1 MASPRTQVLPF
12 DPTDPA
18 FIADPYPVFESLRAL
33 GEVHHHDGFGFPV
46 AVSYQACST
55 LLRGPQLQRIWRD
68 LTPVDE
74 FTSFNLLHRNSMLE
88 NEPPRHSRLRR
99 LVAGAFNRG
108 HTERLRPTVQAVA
121 DRLVGDVV
129 TKIRGGAEADLLT
142 MLAGPLPIEVIA
154 ELLGIPAS
162 DRPLL
167 QPWSNAIVKMY
178 EYGRPR
184 GQQRAAERAASEFI
198 DYLRVLVDHRRR
210 HPGEDLIT
218 DLVALVPNRSRGS
231 GACPFDD
238 STDSTDAEDS
248 GRLTADELVGT
259 AALLLMA
266 GHEATVNVLGNG
278 VLALLRNRSQ
288 WRRLRE
294 DPSVTDT
301 AVEELIRYDS
311 PLQMFERTAVTDV
324 EIGGVE
330 IRAGQKIA
338 ALLGAAARDPAMFKD
353 PDLLDIGRR
362 PNPHLGFGAGIH
374 YCLGAPL
381 ARVEVRAALVALTRQ
396 LPGLRLAGEP
406 TRRAEFVIRGLTA
419 LPVTD

>member
-1 MASPRTQVLPF
+1 VPSSLLF
-12 DPTDPA
+12 DPTDPE
-18 FIADPYPVFESLRAL
+18 FIADPYPVFEALRAR
-33 GEVHHHDGFGFPV
+33 GEVHHHDGFGFPL

-55 LLRGPQLQRIWRD
+55 VLRGPQLQRVWQD
-68 LTPVDE
+68 VTPTDE

-88 NEPPRHSRLRR
+88 NEPPRHTRLRR

-121 DRLVGDVV
+121 DRLVADVV
-129 TKIRGGAEADLLT
+129 ERIRDGADADLLA
-142 MLAGPLPIEVIA
+142 MLAAPLPIEVIA
-154 ELLGIPAS
+154 DLLGIPAS

-178 EYGRPR
+178 EYGRSLP
-184 GQQRAAERAASEFI
+184 QQFAAEQAAGEFI

-210 HPGEDLIT
+210 HPGDDLIT
-218 DLVALVPNRSRGS
+218 DLLALVSGS
-231 GACPFDD
+231 DAGQGPPDD
-238 STDSTDAEDS
+238 DA
-248 GRLTADELVGT
+248 GHLTADELVGT

-278 VLALLRNRSQ
+278 VLALLRNRTQ
-288 WRRLRE
+288 WRRLRN
-294 DPSVTDT
+294 DLSLTGT

-311 PLQMFERTAVTDV
+311 PLQMFERTAVADV
-324 EIGGVE
+324 EIGGME
-330 IRAGQKIA
+330 LSAGQKVA

-381 ARVEVRAALVALTRQ
+381 ARVEVHAALVALTRQ
-396 LPGLRLAGEP
+396 LPRLRLAGEP
-406 TRRAEFVIRGLTA
+406 TRRAEFAIRGLTA
-419 LPVTD
+419 LPVTG